1 MILDLRDVP
10 ITDESKDCLSS
21 AELPQK
27 LCEHICNSTLPQAV
41 AVQGDWGCGKT
52 SLMRRVMAQL
62 RGRTTKEGCPEY
74 ICVWLDMWKYATLK
88 DPQRIVL
95 SFIEDLP
102 VLLQNELKA
111 LSDGAPKG
119 TLNLTVATERLGQ
132 VMRGI
137 RKHHLFSALLSDVLS
152 NVAGL
157 VVPQTAKAAVAM
169 LEEAVG
175 QAAAGDTDTAG
186 GTTFE
191 VYEQLR
197 RAVGRIF
204 QADDGQELDPARGP
218 RGLVF
223 FIDDLDRLDPG
234 VAVGVLEFLQNFL
247 KLERCAFVVAVDYEV
262 IAQGLSERHKLSS
275 QMPPRYFERFFDKI
289 FQLTYEIEVGR
300 YDMSAML
307 RQGVVQIGLFAESQL
322 QQPAVHSN
330 KASSGALVENYLK
343 AFLRNSIGNN
353 PRDLK
358 RLLQTAAFAT
368 SLASQSTNDSNEAFD
383 DNLSLML
390 FGLLCL
396 KSTFPHIY
404 GMLQK
409 EPDPLRWN
417 SNFAL
422 LCGLGDPRAY
432 AESEAHSFYCA
443 EILKLTEIYRFLWDA
458 DEEPGVS
465 KEGVGYYL
473 EEGEAKGSGDNANA
487 VSAVKTEANS
497 LWVQRNIDLM
507 GNRRS
512 QTQSEPMA
520 SLADSEL
527 WLIMLGMLFDTE
539 KQPLLEVQ
547 RAFNLLHIIETYE
560 WRCLNDGQGPVFKAA
575 MTLIPTA
582 QVNSEESR

>member
-41 AVQGDWGCGKT
+41 AVQGDWDCGKT
-52 SLMRRVMAQL
+52 SLMRRVMGQL
-62 RGRTTKEGCPEY
+62 RGRTTQEGCPEY

-102 VLLQNELKA
+102 VLLQNELKS

-119 TLNLTVATERLGQ
+119 SLNLSVATERLGQ

-137 RKHHLFSALLSDVLS
+137 RKHHLFSALLGDVLT

-157 VVPQTAKAAVAM
+157 VVPQTAKAAVSM

-175 QAAAGDTDTAG
+175 QAAAGETDAAG

-322 QQPAVHSN
+322 QQPAVYTP
-330 KASSGALVENYLK
+330 KVSSGALVEGYLM
-343 AFLRNSIGNN
+343 ALLDNSVGHN

-358 RLLQTAAFAT
+358 RLLQTAAFAISHT
-368 SLASQSTNDSNEAFD
+368 SQSARGGNNLP
-383 DNLSLML
+383 DNHRSLML

-396 KSTFPHIY
+396 KSTYPCIY
-404 GMLQK
+404 DMLQRR
-409 EPDPLRWN
+409 ENPLQWD

-432 AESEAHSFYCA
+432 AGSEEHRFYCA
-443 EILKLTEIYRFLWDA
+443 EILKLAEVYQQLWNADEGRRDAQTSDYYAQGTGTDISATAQMADGDSAPVKATAAQLWSEHNRKLRKARAGDQGAGGVLDA
-458 DEEPGVS
+458 D
-465 KEGVGYYL
+465 
-473 EEGEAKGSGDNANA
+473 
-487 VSAVKTEANS
+487 
-497 LWVQRNIDLM
+497 
-507 GNRRS
+507 
-512 QTQSEPMA
+512 
-520 SLADSEL
+520 L
-527 WLIMLGMLFDTE
+527 WLIMLGMLFETE
-539 KQPLLEVQ
+539 KHPLVEVQ
-547 RAFNLLHIIETYE
+547 RAFNLLHIIESYE
-560 WRCLNDGQGPVFKAA
+560 WRCQNGGPGPLVEKVLG
-575 MTLIPTA
+575 MIPSA
-582 QVNSEESR
+582 QTKKEEHL